1 MEKENQT
8 AERITLAEL
17 PPVCVGVEDACLL
30 LGVSRSIFYKLIHR
44 ADFPA
49 FKVGGRMLVNVDGLR
64 RWVDAQTEQAQTER
78 EGVKP

>member
-1 MEKENQT
+1 MLVGREAGSGTRDGFES
-8 AERITLAEL
+8 I
-17 PPVCVGVEDACLL
+17 VGVEDACLL

-78 EGVKP
+78 EGVSL